1 MLIEMTS
8 LSVILRVTY
17 RLSILLVLLSMLV
30 VGMHFSDN
38 VVVISLLFVKLWL
51 LKVILFRKHSCLWVG
66 CRSIAISHAIEVAG
80 CFKSRQLE
88 VVQGRFR
95 LGAQQTSKA
104 ATQRPTTVMM
114 SIGYAVHLSF
124 VLLLRRCCGV
134 ES

>member
-51 LKVILFRKHSCLWVG
+51 LKVILFHKHSCLWSGVG
-66 CRSIAISHAIEVAG
+66 P
-80 CFKSRQLE
+80 SRYHM
-88 VVQGRFR
+88 R
-95 LGAQQTSKA
+95 LK
-104 ATQRPTTVMM
+104 
-114 SIGYAVHLSF
+114 
-124 VLLLRRCCGV
+124 
-134 ES
+134 